1 MSGIKKYMVEDAYL
15 NDMEKAYELVDEDDY
30 EYYDDSFDD
39 YDDSF
44 DYPDVENNIEQ
55 FYGVDGNGTPKYVA
69 LSKEQVQNFA
79 RTHPEEDIVR
89 VESSSGMRF
98 NLYEA
103 LKAFD
108 KKQFKENASSCEL
121 EMLYESVRD
130 TLSAQ
135 QKNDLAK
142 FVRKARTA
150 EEINTYMT
158 GMLAKAANESLEESS
173 HFEYG
178 DAMSKA
184 NQAKDIID
192 SAKDKNGREVCV
204 GSSVIVPQ
212 QLGYS
217 DREADVEDIFINNH
231 NVEMLRVKYN
241 DSKTEN
247 VAAKSCTLVESLKEE
262 KVYSPRDSISKDF
275 DKKIEDILDDNGI
288 IETVEYGAINDVSPK
303 RALKIKNILDNLGYN
318 CKILNDYDICQIL
331 IKESLTEDVDEA
343 TFNKL
348 KEIAYELDAY
358 IEDKVWVRDFW
369 YDGQFDNTIS
379 FEIYGDWKHDH
390 ARFRYYASEWLD
402 NKGLKYKMW
411 ETITDDDG
419 SDSYGATHTIRLY
432 DIAEESTVEE
442 AYISQSTP
450 QEQPEVEPEKFSN
463 GTLRDFDPYP
473 FIKKIMNSGKSMNS
487 IRTLGDDYYTI
498 FVSYMNH
505 FGPKGIDD
513 KDTRYS
519 LDIIKET
526 PDGEQTRDLY
536 ERDLLWNE
544 VAEKL
549 SDWRQDKVTE
559 NPLAESIAQ
568 LTEGYAYR
576 KVEKAILQAISD
588 IGGECFETIDND
600 SCSYRFEGK
609 VSRKAL
615 ITNLADAL
623 KSTGYTILSDN
634 SGVEV
639 QDNDNWW
646 QGTNIEI
653 YNDTD
658 NQEKGYSFFI
668 IGIYDLS

>member
-44 DYPDVENNIEQ
+44 DYPEVENKIEQ

-69 LSKEQVQNFA
+69 LSKEQVQKFA
-79 RTHPEEDIVR
+79 KAHPEEDIVR

-121 EMLYESVRD
+121 EMLYESARD

-184 NQAKDIID
+184 NQAKDIVD

-247 VAAKSCTLVESLKEE
+247 VAAKSCTLVESLNESLVGIYEDYILRIFE
-262 KVYSPRDSISKDF
+262 KYHIEVAESYHDRYYPDLERRVKTVDCFVVEAIGKDF
-275 DKKIEDILDDNGI
+275 SEKFLKEL
-288 IETVEYGAINDVSPK
+288 
-303 RALKIKNILDNLGYN
+303 RALESHDIYLDIEHEPVLSNLDPEYEQKKKTRTAFVFYAMIGG
-318 CKILNDYDICQIL
+318 K
-331 IKESLTEDVDEA
+331 LTEALDEKS
-343 TFNKL
+343 FNKL
-348 KEIAYELDAY
+348 KEIAYELDEY

-369 YDGQFDNTIS
+369 FDGQFDTTIC

-432 DIAEESTVEE
+432 D
-442 AYISQSTP
+442 
-450 QEQPEVEPEKFSN
+450 
-463 GTLRDFDPYP
+463 
-473 FIKKIMNSGKSMNS
+473 
-487 IRTLGDDYYTI
+487 
-498 FVSYMNH
+498 FV
-505 FGPKGIDD
+505 D
-513 KDTRYS
+513 K
-519 LDIIKET
+519 
-526 PDGEQTRDLY
+526 
-536 ERDLLWNE
+536 
-544 VAEKL
+544 A
-549 SDWRQDKVTE
+549 
-559 NPLAESIAQ
+559 PLE
-568 LTEGYAYR
+568 EGYSYR
-576 KVEKAILQAISD
+576 KVEKAIDDAVANL
-588 IGGECFETIDND
+588 GGEAFEQIDND
-600 SCSYRFEGK
+600 SCSYKFNK
-609 VSRKAL
+609 ISRQALIKAL
-615 ITNLADAL
+615 ADEL
-623 KSTGYTILSDN
+623 QSTGYTVLSDN
-634 SGVEV
+634 SGIDI

-646 QGTNIEI
+646 QGHEI
-653 YNDTD
+653 KIYKDDD
-658 NQEKGYSFFI
+658 NSEKGFSFFI
-668 IGIYDLS
+668 ISVYRVS

>member
-1 MSGIKKYMVEDAYL
+1 MFQQKAVWENKMQYYGINDA
-15 NDMEKAYELVDEDDY
+15 
-30 EYYDDSFDD
+30 
-39 YDDSF
+39 
-44 DYPDVENNIEQ
+44 
-55 FYGVDGNGTPKYVA
+55 GNTVYVA
-69 LSKEQVQNFA
+69 MSEKEVINYA
-79 RTHPEEDIVR
+79 KKHPEEGIIR
-89 VESSSGMRF
+89 VEDKFKHGY
-98 NLYEA
+98 NLKESYIITES
-103 LKAFD
+103 LKKWD
-108 KKQFKENASSCEL
+108 KKEFEDNSNSYEL
-121 EMLYESVRD
+121 EMLYESVKD

-135 QKNDLAK
+135 QKNDLVK

-150 EEINTYMT
+150 DEINTYMT
-158 GMLAKAANESLEESS
+158 GMLVKDQTNESLQESS
-173 HFEYG
+173 YFEYG
-178 DAMSKA
+178 NAVSKA
-184 NQAKDIID
+184 NQAVDIID
-192 SAKDKNGREVCV
+192 FASDKNDRDIYLGAKVV
-204 GSSVIVPQ
+204 VPQ
-212 QLGYS
+212 QLGYA
-217 DREADVEDIFINNH
+217 DREAQVEDIFINKH
-231 NVEMLRVKYN
+231 GVEMLRVRYN
-241 DSKTEN
+241 DSKIEN
-247 VAAKSCTLVESLKEE
+247 VAAKSCTLIESFNEA
-262 KVYSPRDSISKDF
+262 F
-275 DKKIEDILDDNGI
+275 DKEPHEFWYYTKHGLGPGTIPK
-288 IETVEYGAINDVSPK
+288 DV
-303 RALKIKNILDNLGYN
+303 NILDVKEDDNWGTYIKLD
-318 CKILNDYDICQIL
+318 KVLTTDELNYYEL
-331 IKESLTEDVDEA
+331 KEKEPLTEDIDEQS
-343 TFNKL
+343 FNKL
-348 KEIAYELDAY
+348 KELAYELDDY

-369 YDGQFDNTIS
+369 FDGQFDTTIS

-390 ARFRYYASEWLD
+390 ARFDYYASEWLD

-513 KDTRYS
+513 KDTKYS

-526 PDGEQTRDLY
+526 PDGEQTRDLF

-549 SDWRQDKVTE
+549 VDWRQDKVTE

-615 ITNLADAL
+615 ITNLSDAL

>member
-1 MSGIKKYMVEDAYL
+1 MQYYGI
-15 NDMEKAYELVDEDDY
+15 ND
-30 EYYDDSFDD
+30 
-39 YDDSF
+39 
-44 DYPDVENNIEQ
+44 
-55 FYGVDGNGTPKYVA
+55 DGNTVYVA
-69 LSKEQVQNFA
+69 MSEKEVINYA
-79 RTHPEEDIVR
+79 KKHPEEGIIR
-89 VESSSGMRF
+89 VEDKFKHGY
-98 NLYEA
+98 NLKESYIITES
-103 LKAFD
+103 LKKWD
-108 KKQFKENASSCEL
+108 KKEFEDNSNSYEL
-121 EMLYESVRD
+121 EMLYESVKD

-135 QKNDLAK
+135 QKNDLAR
-142 FVRKARTA
+142 FVRKAKTA
-150 EEINTYMT
+150 EEVNTYMT
-158 GMLAKAANESLEESS
+158 GMLAQSQMSESYAEKDAAKIENILAHSDILWSWGDDNTIDFADKYEAKKAAELLKDFSGSIDFDE
-173 HFEYG
+173 
-178 DAMSKA
+178 
-184 NQAKDIID
+184 NQ
-192 SAKDKNGREVCV
+192 
-204 GSSVIVPQ
+204 
-212 QLGYS
+212 L
-217 DREADVEDIFINNH
+217 IF
-231 NVEMLRVKYN
+231 
-241 DSKTEN
+241 
-247 VAAKSCTLVESLKEE
+247 ESLKEE

-303 RALKIKNILDNLGYN
+303 RALKIKNLLDNLGYN
-318 CKILNDYDICQIL
+318 CEILKDDNICQVI
-331 IKESLTEDVDEA
+331 IKESLKEDVDEA

-348 KEIAYELDAY
+348 KEIAYELDEY

-369 YDGQFDNTIS
+369 FDGQFDTTIS

-390 ARFRYYASEWLD
+390 ARFDYYASEWLD
-402 NKGLKYKMW
+402 NKGLDYKMW
-411 ETITDDDG
+411 ETVTDDDG

-432 DIAEESTVEE
+432 DFVDESPLEEG
-442 AYISQSTP
+442 YISQSTA
-450 QEQPEVEPEKFSN
+450 QEQSEVEPNKFSN
-463 GTLRDFDPYP
+463 GRLRDFDPYP
-473 FIKKIMNSGKSMNS
+473 FMKNIMNSGKSMNS

-505 FGPKGIDD
+505 FGPRGIDD
-513 KDTRYS
+513 KNTKYS

-549 SDWRQDKVTE
+549 IDWRQNKVTE

-568 LTEGYAYR
+568 LSEGYSYR
-576 KVEKAILQAISD
+576 KVEKAILQAISN
-588 IGGECFETIDND
+588 IGGECFETIDNN

-615 ITNLADAL
+615 ITDLSDAL
-623 KSTGYTILSDN
+623 KSTGYVILSDN

-653 YNDTD
+653 SNDTD

>member
-1 MSGIKKYMVEDAYL
+1 MSGIKKYMTEDTYL

-39 YDDSF
+39 YDDDF
-44 DYPDVENNIEQ
+44 DYPEVENKIEQ
-55 FYGVDGNGTPKYVA
+55 FYGVDGNGTPRYVA
-69 LSKEQVQNFA
+69 MSKEQVQKFA
-79 RTHPEEDIVR
+79 KAHPEEDIVR

-108 KKQFKENASSCEL
+108 KKQFRENASSCEL

-158 GMLAKAANESLEESS
+158 GMLAKAANESLEES
-173 HFEYG
+173 
-178 DAMSKA
+178 
-184 NQAKDIID
+184 
-192 SAKDKNGREVCV
+192 R
-204 GSSVIVPQ
+204 
-212 QLGYS
+212 
-217 DREADVEDIFINNH
+217 
-231 NVEMLRVKYN
+231 
-241 DSKTEN
+241 
-247 VAAKSCTLVESLKEE
+247 LVES
-262 KVYSPRDSISKDF
+262 P
-275 DKKIEDILDDNGI
+275 N
-288 IETVEYGAINDVSPK
+288 
-303 RALKIKNILDNLGYN
+303 
-318 CKILNDYDICQIL
+318 
-331 IKESLTEDVDEA
+331 EDVDEA

-348 KEIAYELDAY
+348 KEIAYELDEY

-369 YDGQFDNTIS
+369 YDAQFDNTIS

-442 AYISQSTP
+442 GYISQGNP
-450 QEQPEVEPEKFSN
+450 QEQPEVEPDKFSN
-463 GTLRDFDPYP
+463 GRLRDFDPYP
-473 FIKKIMNSGKSMNS
+473 FMKKIMNSGKSMNS

-526 PDGEQTRDLY
+526 PDGEQTRDLF

-568 LTEGYAYR
+568 LNEAYPYR

-615 ITNLADAL
+615 ITNLSDAL